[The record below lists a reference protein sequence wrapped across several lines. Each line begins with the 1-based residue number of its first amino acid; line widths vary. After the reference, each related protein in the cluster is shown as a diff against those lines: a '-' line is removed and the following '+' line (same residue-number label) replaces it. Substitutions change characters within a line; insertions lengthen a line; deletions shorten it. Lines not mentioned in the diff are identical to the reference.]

1 MVKVT
6 MKLLIDS
13 SFMIM
18 IFQRTG
24 FSIDEILEV
33 AQASEMVTLS
43 ICVDELKSIAYRK
56 KGFKS
61 KLAEKVLESLDRL
74 GIKVLRYCG
83 VESKADMAIIDF
95 ARENRKI
102 IVGTC
107 DHELV
112 VKLREASIPVV
123 YMGSD
128 GRLIVEGMR

>member
-1 MVKVT
+1 

-18 IFQRTG
+18 VFQRTG
-24 FSIDEILEV
+24 LSIDKIMQA
-33 AQASEMVTLS
+33 AQASEILTLS
-43 ICVDELKSIAYRK
+43 ICVNELKSIAHRK

-61 KLAEKVLESLDRL
+61 KLVENVLESLDNL

-95 ARENRKI
+95 AKKNRNI

-112 VKLREASIPVV
+112 VKLRQASIPVV
-123 YMGSD
+123 YIGSD
-128 GRLIVEGMR
+128 GRLIVEGIG